1 MAIDFEKV
9 PSPCYLLDEN
19 ALRINLDILRL
30 VREAAGVRIICAL
43 KGFAFWYAFP
53 MLAEYLDGAAASSL
67 HETRLIAEEM
77 GREAHTYCPVYEDET
92 FDQLLMYSSHLT
104 FNSFSQ
110 YHRYADRVRQSGK
123 AVSLGL
129 RINPEYSEV
138 ETDLYNPALPGS
150 RLGLTRDMCGS
161 TLPEGIEGLHFHTL
175 CENNSD
181 VLERTLQAL
190 EAKFGDWL
198 CQVRWV
204 NMGGGHWITQDGYDI
219 ERLVRVLKS
228 FRERYPNL
236 EEVILEPGEA
246 VGLHTGYL
254 VSTVRDLLS
263 RPSFRIAM
271 LDVSFACHM
280 PDCLEM
286 PYKPVILG
294 AHDPEPEDQFVYRMG
309 GNSCLAGDYMGMGD
323 YAFDEPLE
331 IGERI
336 VFDDMIHYTMV
347 KTTYFNGVRHPY
359 IAVWTGQDE
368 LKVLRAFDYEDY
380 KYKLS

>member
-9 PSPCYLLDEN
+9 PSPCFLLDEK
-19 ALRINLDILRL
+19 ALRINLEILRL
-30 VREAAGVRIICAL
+30 VREAAGVQVICAL

-53 MLAEYLDGAAASSL
+53 MLSEYLDGAAASSL
-67 HETRLIAEEM
+67 NEARLIVEEM

-92 FDQLLMYSSHLT
+92 FDQMLLYSSHLT
-104 FNSFSQ
+104 FNSLSQ
-110 YHRYADRVRQSGK
+110 YHRYAEKIRQSGK

-181 VLERTLQAL
+181 VLERTLHAV
-190 EAKFGDWL
+190 ESKFGDWL
-198 CQVRWV
+198 RQVRWV
-204 NMGGGHWITQDGYDI
+204 NMCGGHWITQEGYDI
-219 ERLVRVLKS
+219 DRLIRLLKD
-228 FRERYPNL
+228 FRQRYPNL

-246 VGLHTGYL
+246 IGLHTGYL
-254 VSTVRDLLS
+254 VSTVRDLLP
-263 RPSFRIAM
+263 RGDFNIAM

-286 PYKPVILG
+286 PYKPVILNARNPQDG
-294 AHDPEPEDQFVYRMG
+294 DRHIYRMG
-309 GNSCLAGDYMGMGD
+309 GCSCLAGDVMGMGD
-323 YAFDEPLE
+323 YTFDEPLE
-331 IGERI
+331 IGERV

-359 IAVWTGQDE
+359 IAVWTEQDE
-368 LKVLRAFDYEDY
+368 LKVLRAFGYEDY
-380 KYKLS
+380 KLKLS